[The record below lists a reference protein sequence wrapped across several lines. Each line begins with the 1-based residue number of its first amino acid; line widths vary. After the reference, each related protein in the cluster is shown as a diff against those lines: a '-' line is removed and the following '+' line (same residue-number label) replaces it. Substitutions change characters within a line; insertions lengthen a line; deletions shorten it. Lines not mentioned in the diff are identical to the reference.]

1 MNLEEKIGEILFELS
16 GVEATN
22 NNASLQADLA
32 LDSLAMVMLL
42 IEIEEE
48 FGIELEESDM
58 NPFELNTVQDII
70 DLVSKYLGDENEK
83 RTKTPR
89 A

>member
-1 MNLEEKIGEILFELS
+1 MNLEEKIREILFELS
-16 GVEATN
+16 GMEITD
-22 NNASLQADLA
+22 NNASLQVDLA

-48 FGIELEESDM
+48 FGIELDESDM

-83 RTKTPR
+83 TS
-89 A
+89 

>member
-1 MNLEEKIGEILFELS
+1 MNTEEKIREILFELS
-16 GVEATN
+16 GIETTDN
-22 NNASLQADLA
+22 ETSLQADLA
-32 LDSLAMVMLL
+32 LDSLTMVMLL

-48 FGIELEESDM
+48 FGIELDESDM

-83 RTKTPR
+83 TS
-89 A
+89 

>member
-1 MNLEEKIGEILFELS
+1 MNLEEKIREILFELS
-16 GVEATN
+16 GMEITD
-22 NNASLQADLA
+22 NNASLQVDLA
-32 LDSLAMVMLL
+32 LDSLTMVMLL

-83 RTKTPR
+83 SS
-89 A
+89 

>member
-1 MNLEEKIGEILFELS
+1 MNLEEKISEILFELS
-16 GVEATN
+16 GIETTDN
-22 NNASLQADLA
+22 ETSLQADLA

-83 RTKTPR
+83 TS
-89 A
+89 

>member
-1 MNLEEKIGEILFELS
+1 MNTEEKIREILFELS
-16 GVEATN
+16 GMEITD
-22 NNASLQADLA
+22 NNASLQEDLA
-32 LDSLAMVMLL
+32 LDSLAMFMLL

-70 DLVSKYLGDENEK
+70 NLVSKYLGDENEK
-83 RTKTPR
+83 
-89 A
+89 AS

>member
-1 MNLEEKIGEILFELS
+1 MNLEEKIREILFELS
-16 GVEATN
+16 GMEITD
-22 NNASLQADLA
+22 NNASLQVDLA

-48 FGIELEESDM
+48 FGIELDESDM

-70 DLVSKYLGDENEK
+70 DLVSKYLGDDNEK
-83 RTKTPR
+83 TS
-89 A
+89 

>member
-1 MNLEEKIGEILFELS
+1 MNLEEKISEILFELS
-16 GVEATN
+16 GIETTDN
-22 NNASLQADLA
+22 ETSLQADLA

-48 FGIELEESDM
+48 FGIELDESDM

-83 RTKTPR
+83 TS
-89 A
+89 

>member
-1 MNLEEKIGEILFELS
+1 MNLEEKISEILFELS
-16 GVEATN
+16 CIETTDN
-22 NNASLQADLA
+22 ETSLQADLA

-42 IEIEEE
+42 IEIEEA
-48 FGIELEESDM
+48 FGIELDESDM

-83 RTKTPR
+83 TS
-89 A
+89 

>member
-1 MNLEEKIGEILFELS
+1 MNLEEKIREILFELS
-16 GVEATN
+16 GMEITD
-22 NNASLQADLA
+22 NNASLQVDLA
-32 LDSLAMVMLL
+32 LDSLTMVMLL

-83 RTKTPR
+83 TS
-89 A
+89 

>member
-1 MNLEEKIGEILFELS
+1 MNTEEKIREILFELS
-16 GVEATN
+16 GMEITD
-22 NNASLQADLA
+22 NNASLQVDLA

-58 NPFELNTVQDII
+58 NPFEFNTVQDII

-83 RTKTPR
+83 TS
-89 A
+89 

>member
-1 MNLEEKIGEILFELS
+1 MNLEEKIREILFELS
-16 GVEATN
+16 GMEITD
-22 NNASLQADLA
+22 NNASLQVDLA
-32 LDSLAMVMLL
+32 LDSLTMVMLL

-58 NPFELNTVQDII
+58 NPFELNTVQEII

-83 RTKTPR
+83 TS
-89 A
+89 

>member
-83 RTKTPR
+83 TS
-89 A
+89 

>member
-1 MNLEEKIGEILFELS
+1 MNLEEKIREILFELS
-16 GVEATN
+16 GMEITD
-22 NNASLQADLA
+22 NNASLQVDLA
-32 LDSLAMVMLL
+32 LDSLTMVMLL

-48 FGIELEESDM
+48 FGIELDESDM

-83 RTKTPR
+83 TS
-89 A
+89 

>member
-1 MNLEEKIGEILFELS
+1 MNLEEKIREILFELS
-16 GVEATN
+16 GMEITD
-22 NNASLQADLA
+22 NNASLQVDLA

-83 RTKTPR
+83 TS
-89 A
+89 

>member
-1 MNLEEKIGEILFELS
+1 MNLEEKIREILFELS
-16 GVEATN
+16 GIETTDN
-22 NNASLQADLA
+22 ETSLQADLA

-42 IEIEEE
+42 IEIEEA
-48 FGIELEESDM
+48 FGIELDESDM

-83 RTKTPR
+83 TS
-89 A
+89 

>member
-1 MNLEEKIGEILFELS
+1 MNTEEKIREILFELS
-16 GVEATN
+16 GMEITD
-22 NNASLQADLA
+22 NNASLQVDLA

-48 FGIELEESDM
+48 FGIELDESDM

-83 RTKTPR
+83 TS
-89 A
+89 

>member
-1 MNLEEKIGEILFELS
+1 MNTEEKIREILFELS
-16 GVEATN
+16 GIETTDN
-22 NNASLQADLA
+22 ETSLQADLA

-48 FGIELEESDM
+48 FGIELDESDM

-83 RTKTPR
+83 TS
-89 A
+89 

>member
-1 MNLEEKIGEILFELS
+1 MNLEEKIREILFELS
-16 GVEATN
+16 GMEITD
-22 NNASLQADLA
+22 NNASLQVDLA

-58 NPFELNTVQDII
+58 NPFEFNTVQDII

-83 RTKTPR
+83 TS
-89 A
+89 